1 MSLFAELKRRNVF
14 RVGIAY
20 AVVAWLVMQV
30 ADVMIDNIGAPPWL
44 FKFIVL
50 VLAIGLPVALV
61 FAWAFEMTPEGLKRE
76 KDVDRSQSI
85 TRQTGRKLDR
95 MIIGVMGLVIA
106 YLVIDRFVLNEP
118 PQAAPAAATES
129 AQPAEAMTAASGK
142 PSIAVLPFVN
152 MSNDPDNEYFSD
164 GLTETLLNMLAQ
176 LPGLQVAARTSSF
189 AFKGQNKSIP
199 EIAEA
204 LGVANVLEGSVQK
217 AGDRVR
223 VTAQLIRAA
232 DGFHVW
238 SQNYTRP
245 LEDVFAIQDEIA
257 TDVAT
262 ALDESLLGGGE
273 TVHGVATAN
282 VAAYDLYLKA
292 MEQQAIFSFGSMAS
306 AESLF
311 KQALAADP
319 GFIDAKVGLAR
330 NYLMMNDTGLLDRAE
345 TELRLKPILEQ
356 LRAQDPDNPLA
367 RACDLEWRL
376 RSPQMMDDA
385 TRQGLVDEYRKLLPQ
400 ISTETYL
407 RSKLAQYLRYL
418 PGHDY
423 AGSLEVLQAGLLVDP
438 LSTRLHNVM
447 ANTYRRM
454 KEFDKA
460 REQLERSLELDPR
473 DPGTYTR
480 MAQLAEDQ
488 GDLPGSLD
496 WRRRA
501 TEVDPQDHELVG
513 GITYLLYALNL
524 PEEGDRWFQRAA
536 ALAPGADAVTV
547 LAVDRAIGRGDWD
560 GVMQVAAPLVA
571 KQISF
576 RQGAFATALFGYQD
590 AALALGRNRQAYDFL
605 VGVRPEV
612 ADFDQPPP
620 DLHALLMRGAAITLM
635 TGFADPA
642 ETRSRWEAL
651 VTQAEASGFHWRD
664 DPLAVVEDHIMR
676 RETQQ
681 AIEVALNDDLSQ
693 PFATWPNRA
702 DIYRLPL
709 YSEITADPAVAAR
722 LAELDRQK
730 ARVREQ
736 VSEMLQRP
744 EWQE

>member
-1 MSLFAELKRRNVF
+1 MSLFNELKRRNVF

-20 AVVAWLVMQV
+20 LIVSWLVMQV

-85 TRQTGRKLDR
+85 TVQTGRKLDR

-106 YLVIDRFVLNEP
+106 YLMIDRFVLKEP
-118 PQAAPAAATES
+118 LEGTPPATAESAQTAAPAPVA
-129 AQPAEAMTAASGK
+129 PGK

-199 EIAEA
+199 DIAEA

-223 VTAQLIRAA
+223 ITAQLIRAA

-257 TDVAT
+257 KDVAT
-262 ALDESLLGGGE
+262 ALDESLLGGGAA
-273 TVHGVATAN
+273 VHGVATAN
-282 VAAYDLYLKA
+282 VDAYDLYLKA
-292 MEQQAIFSFGSMAS
+292 MEQQAIYSFGSMQA

-319 GFIDAKVGLAR
+319 DFIDAKLGLAR
-330 NYLMMNDTGLLDRAE
+330 NYLMMNDTGLLNRAE
-345 TELRLKPILEQ
+345 TEERLQPILEQ
-356 LRAQDPDNPLA
+356 VRAQHPDNLLA
-367 RACDLEWRL
+367 RACELELRL
-376 RSPQMMDDA
+376 RNPQLMDEA
-385 TRQGLVDEYRKLLPQ
+385 TRQGLVDEYRKLMPQ
-400 ISTETYL
+400 IATETYL
-407 RSKLAQYLRYL
+407 RSKLAQYLRGL
-418 PGHDY
+418 PAHDY
-423 AGSLEVLQAGLLVDP
+423 TGALEVLQAGLLVDP
-438 LSTRLHNVM
+438 LATRLHNVM
-447 ANTYRRM
+447 AGTYLRM
-454 KEFDKA
+454 KDYVKA

-480 MAQLAEDQ
+480 LAGLAEDQ

-513 GITYLLYALNL
+513 GIAWRLYELNL
-524 PEEGDRWFQRAA
+524 PEEGDRWFHRAA
-536 ALAPGADAVTV
+536 ALAPGADTVTS
-547 LAVDRAIGRGDWD
+547 LAVDRAAGRDDWNK
-560 GVMQVAAPLVA
+560 VMQVAAPLIS

-576 RQGAFATALFGYQD
+576 RQNAFPSALFAYRD
-590 AALALGRNRQAYDFL
+590 AAMRLGRNRQAYDFL
-605 VGVRPEV
+605 VSVRPEV
-612 ADFDQPPP
+612 AEFDRPPP
-620 DLHALLMRGAAITLM
+620 DLHALLMRWAAVTLM

-642 ETRSRWEAL
+642 ETRAHWQAL
-651 VTQAEASGFHWRD
+651 IEQADALDVYWRGFPMR
-664 DPLAVVEDHIMR
+664 VVEDHIMR
-676 RETQQ
+676 GETQQ
-681 AIEVALNDDLSQ
+681 AIEVALNDDLSN
-693 PFATWPNRA
+693 PLATWPNRA
-702 DIYRLPL
+702 DFYRIPL
-709 YSEITADPAVAAR
+709 YAQVTADPTVAAR
-722 LAELDRQK
+722 LADLDRQK
-730 ARVREQ
+730 AKVREQ